1 MNHGEFVYEVV
12 EYVHTFLIGTVLYIT
27 AVGLYQLF
35 VKEIDFPAWLK
46 VESTEE
52 LETNLIGVTVVV
64 LAVNFMG
71 AFFAGGTDDLL
82 QYGAGIAL
90 PIAALGLF
98 VGLRAWAANLPKK
111 GAGREA
117 RHEAAE
123 PGMAQRLR
131 SRPIRRRRGLKDPD
145 DSGAVSSPS
154 VPIPSMQTSALERI
168 GCTTSPSESVGGAS
182 RRTCVSSWRR
192 NPVLCEKSL
201 ARYVASLTVVP
212 ATVGTSAD
220 TRRT

>member
-1 MNHGEFVYEVV
+1 MNHGKFVYAVV

-71 AFFAGGTDDLL
+71 AFFVGSTDDLL

-98 VGLRAWAANLPKK
+98 VGLRAWATNSTK
-111 GAGREA
+111 GRASREA
-117 RHEAAE
+117 RHAGVTARHGVAASE
-123 PGMAQRLR
+123 PADQAA
-131 SRPIRRRRGLKDPD
+131 SQPEVRRR
-145 DSGAVSSPS
+145 SSS
-154 VPIPSMQTSALERI
+154 VR
-168 GCTTSPSESVGGAS
+168 
-182 RRTCVSSWRR
+182 
-192 NPVLCEKSL
+192 
-201 ARYVASLTVVP
+201 
-212 ATVGTSAD
+212 
-220 TRRT
+220 